1 MSASLAGYA
10 LRASCLPA
18 PGPVP
23 CPAPD
28 PSQPECSGNGTCVQL
43 QQLLPTPIEQR
54 SYCNCSSGF
63 GGSGCEVEVPL
74 LPVDG
79 KERTPVVVPSGTWAY
94 FEVQLPVEVG
104 EGLGVEQGVPRSGG
118 SSGGG
123 LVDLELLVDLAREPG
138 VRGGDPLLF
147 LKPFDTKDRGPPVL
161 DKEESDVGRYADV
174 ASFMLQQGYH
184 FRLERLRGA
193 ASSISRRWYV
203 GILNNNNSRLQGP
216 AHLSVRAV
224 FRDLSRQPLAC
235 PSDCF
240 GQGVCLDPFKTPGV
254 SALPPGGSL
263 ATAAGVNA
271 PGNGVMWPG
280 YVNPDQQMSQGFT
293 CSCKAG
299 FGGMLCE
306 GRQWDTVVGMGSQD
320 AGSRTL
326 LPGSWD
332 FYRLT
337 VDPGFNYKYMN
348 LGINWVIPNV
358 NGVPSNHSNAYLTFD
373 TGAYPR

>member
-1 MSASLAGYA
+1 MAVPSA
-10 LRASCLPA
+10 
-18 PGPVP
+18 VP

-63 GGSGCEVEVPL
+63 GGAGCELDLPL

-79 KERTPVVVPSGTWAY
+79 KEGTYVAVPSGSWAY

-104 EGLGVEQGVPRSGG
+104 VEMGGEKGGARSGG
-118 SSGGG
+118 GT
-123 LVDLELLVDLAREPG
+123 VDLELLVDLVRDPG
-138 VRGGDPLLF
+138 IKGGDPLLF
-147 LKPFDTKDRGPPVL
+147 LKPFDTQDRGPPVL
-161 DKEESDVGRYADV
+161 DRAESDVGRYADV
-174 ASFMLQQGYH
+174 SSFMLQQNYH
-184 FRLERLRGA
+184 FRLERLRGP

-216 AHLSVRAV
+216 AHVKVRAV

-235 PSDCF
+235 PNDCS
-240 GQGVCLDPFKTPGV
+240 GEGVCVDPFRTPGV
-254 SALPPGGSL
+254 STIPPGGSL
-263 ATAAGVNA
+263 AAAAG
-271 PGNGVMWPG
+271 NGMVLSGG

-293 CSCKAG
+293 CACKAG

-306 GRQWDTVVGMGSQD
+306 GRQWDLVVGMGSQD
-320 AGSRTL
+320 AGTRAL
-326 LPGSWD
+326 YPGSWD
-332 FYRLT
+332 FFRLT

-348 LGINWVIPNV
+348 LGINWVIANV